1 MLLRHLPALCAYLV
15 LAAAEHVIFLNLL
28 AGTPLFLRSAEMAL
42 FGNGYAMLTLWLAVA
57 VMAVTAM
64 MMPAKRM
71 FVK

>member
-1 MLLRHLPALCAYLV
+1 MTLTIQNISKSY
-15 LAAAEHVIFLNLL
+15 
-28 AGTPLFLRSAEMAL
+28 GTNHTL

-57 VMAVTAM
+57 IAAVSAM

>member
-1 MLLRHLPALCAYLV
+1 MPLTMNNISKSY
-15 LAAAEHVIFLNLL
+15 
-28 AGTPLFLRSAEMAL
+28 GTNHTL

-57 VMAVTAM
+57 VAAVTAM

>member
-1 MLLRHLPALCAYLV
+1 MN
-15 LAAAEHVIFLNLL
+15 FLNLL

>member
-1 MLLRHLPALCAYLV
+1 MTLT
-15 LAAAEHVIFLNLL
+15 IQNISKSNGINL
-28 AGTPLFLRSAEMAL
+28 AL

-57 VMAVTAM
+57 VAAVSAM

>member
-1 MLLRHLPALCAYLV
+1 MTLTIQNISKSYG
-15 LAAAEHVIFLNLL
+15 INL
-28 AGTPLFLRSAEMAL
+28 AL

-57 VMAVTAM
+57 AM

>member
-1 MLLRHLPALCAYLV
+1 MPLTIINMSKSYST
-15 LAAAEHVIFLNLL
+15 NL
-28 AGTPLFLRSAEMAL
+28 AL

-57 VMAVTAM
+57 IAAVSAM

>member
-1 MLLRHLPALCAYLV
+1 MNNISKSY
-15 LAAAEHVIFLNLL
+15 
-28 AGTPLFLRSAEMAL
+28 GTNHTL

>member
-1 MLLRHLPALCAYLV
+1 M
-15 LAAAEHVIFLNLL
+15 VIGETHNDTYHEKSYGINL
-28 AGTPLFLRSAEMAL
+28 AL

-57 VMAVTAM
+57 VAAVSAM

>member
-1 MLLRHLPALCAYLV
+1 MTLTITNISKSYGT
-15 LAAAEHVIFLNLL
+15 NL
-28 AGTPLFLRSAEMAL
+28 AL
-42 FGNGYAMLTLWLAVA
+42 FGNGYVMLTLWLAVA

>member
-1 MLLRHLPALCAYLV
+1 MKGGTVMPLTIINMSKSYST
-15 LAAAEHVIFLNLL
+15 NL
-28 AGTPLFLRSAEMAL
+28 AL

-57 VMAVTAM
+57 IAAVSAM

>member
-1 MLLRHLPALCAYLV
+1 MTLTIQNISKSYGT
-15 LAAAEHVIFLNLL
+15 NL
-28 AGTPLFLRSAEMAL
+28 AL

-57 VMAVTAM
+57 VAAVSAM

>member
-1 MLLRHLPALCAYLV
+1 MNNISKSY
-15 LAAAEHVIFLNLL
+15 
-28 AGTPLFLRSAEMAL
+28 GTNHTL

-57 VMAVTAM
+57 VATVSAM

>member
-1 MLLRHLPALCAYLV
+1 MALSITNISKSY
-15 LAAAEHVIFLNLL
+15 
-28 AGTPLFLRSAEMAL
+28 GTNHAL

-57 VMAVTAM
+57 IAAVSA